1 MGGFG
6 RRFRCVCVHRPHS
19 LVRWSKR
26 FFWVSGMFMYLVCV
40 SSGGCA
46 VRSCVFRAV
55 ASAWHALV
63 RAPRPA
69 CLLPSPRAAQPRNRA
84 ASVMTD
90 VCAVCTITIFFLWF
104 SYRGR
109 RYPAISAVALTRY
122 VPRAQRARCT
132 CHLRP
137 VWVCAG
143 AGRSATGDTSR
154 ATVSLAR
161 VRPVCGVA
169 PPSPRLYSTA
179 ITHPTLP
186 GRLYCRAQHPSSPS
200 RLQGLRRVTR
210 AGLPRAAQPS
220 LRPSPNS
227 CVRHRWQATARRAS
241 PSPRP
246 PPAAEGIAG
255 GSGWSRW
262 QRGCAAWRRLHSAG
276 AVGLQDPTQG

>member
-1 MGGFG
+1 MVFLPREEIPRHIRRGFNA
-6 RRFRCVCVHRPHS
+6 
-19 LVRWSKR
+19 L
-26 FFWVSGMFMYLVCV
+26 
-40 SSGGCA
+40 CA
-46 VRSCVFRAV
+46 
-55 ASAWHALV
+55 
-63 RAPRPA
+63 
-69 CLLPSPRAAQPRNRA
+69 PRAARA
-84 ASVMTD
+84 
-90 VCAVCTITIFFLWF
+90 L
-104 SYRGR
+104 
-109 RYPAISAVALTRY
+109 
-122 VPRAQRARCT
+122 
-132 CHLRP
+132 HLRP
-137 VWVCAG
+137 VSVCRLHRG
-143 AGRSATGDTSR
+143 CSATGDTSR

-210 AGLPRAAQPS
+210 AGLPRAAQPL

-276 AVGLQDPTQG
+276 AVGSQDPAQG